1 MTVMKAIPGRLP
13 PDHILIFLLQISP
26 TVFSMPLDNITRQEK
41 ASEDD
46 FIDEKA
52 SLPYPDADFP
62 LPEVSLYSQF
72 AGKLR
77 GATAM
82 LRNHTLL
89 FPYAFP
95 SKRSP
100 ARHVDI
106 GITDQIDW
114 PEDLQARPPP
124 TTQNGA
130 LVRRRTPRIRQP
142 RPLSQRSPQPRCL
155 LACLQTFAVCNL
167 ESRPIPTQATMSWTN

>member
-1 MTVMKAIPGRLP
+1 MKGDSAVTVMKPIPGRLP
-13 PDHILIFLLQISP
+13 PDHILLSPLQISP
-26 TVFSMPLDNITRQEK
+26 TVLPMLPSNITRKEK
-41 ASEDD
+41 ASEDGI
-46 FIDEKA
+46 IDEKA
-52 SLPYPDADFP
+52 TLPSPNADLP

-106 GITDQIDW
+106 EITDQID
-114 PEDLQARPPP
+114 
-124 TTQNGA
+124 
-130 LVRRRTPRIRQP
+130 
-142 RPLSQRSPQPRCL
+142 
-155 LACLQTFAVCNL
+155 
-167 ESRPIPTQATMSWTN
+167 